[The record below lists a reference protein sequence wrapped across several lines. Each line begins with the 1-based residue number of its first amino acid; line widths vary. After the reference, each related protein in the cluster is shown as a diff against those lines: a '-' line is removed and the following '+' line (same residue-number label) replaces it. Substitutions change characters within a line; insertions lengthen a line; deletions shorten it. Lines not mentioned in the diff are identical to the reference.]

1 MSPLNVASIEWWSCC
16 CRDSQSQNST
26 NKSRRAPFRVGV
38 HFSPADMQP
47 ESPVVRMLMMGRG
60 KGATN
65 LLWVCVCV
73 CVCVI
78 WNSCLAFV
86 SLIYR
91 EFCTLF
97 AFWPASRNTNK
108 QRRIP
113 KLTTVAS
120 FSFSFSLCPLPN
132 SLLPSFFLLWYA
144 WNWQMSDKSC
154 QLLLWLMK
162 GNCRWQ
168 KITETKEN

>member
-65 LLWVCVCV
+65 LVWVCVCV
-73 CVCVI
+73 WYEILVWLLSLWFIV
-78 WNSCLAFV
+78 NFV
-86 SLIYR
+86 RFSL
-91 EFCTLF
+91 FGLQVATQ
-97 AFWPASRNTNK
+97 TNK
-108 QRRIP
+108 GAFQSWQLSRHSLSP
-113 KLTTVAS
+113 SA
-120 FSFSFSLCPLPN
+120 LCPLPN

-168 KITETKEN
+168 KITETKGN